1 MISLLLHK
9 TDWAEIITVEN
20 MEMLKKKQKKTFFFL
35 GGGDISQIRH
45 HVKHLL
51 FFDTI

>member
-35 GGGDISQIRH
+35 GGGGHFPNKTSCQASAF
-45 HVKHLL
+45 L
-51 FFDTI
+51 